1 MKRITLSAAARA
13 YVNAE
18 AGYLKARSA
27 TAAARFR
34 AALNGLKR
42 NLADFPS
49 LGHPNTEMTI
59 SGVYRFV
66 MDDYLVDYEVVGEV
80 VNIIAIR
87 HGRQRP
93 PNQPPD
99 SDDDYEAT

>member
-18 AGYLKARSA
+18 AGYLKARSRPAA
-27 TAAARFR
+27 TRFR

-42 NLADFPS
+42 NLVDFPG
-49 LGHPNTEMTI
+49 LGHPSAETTVA
-59 SGVYRFV
+59 GVYRFV
-66 MDDYLVDYEVVGEV
+66 LDEYLVDYEVIGEV